1 MLELAGEFVDP
12 YTIASQL
19 SLGMKAW
26 ITIGRAFLR
35 NPKVLILDESSA
47 ALDFDSTERLFA
59 KNERFEISRSSHF
72 YSNTSNC

>member
-26 ITIGRAFLR
+26 ITIG
-35 NPKVLILDESSA
+35 
-47 ALDFDSTERLFA
+47 
-59 KNERFEISRSSHF
+59 
-72 YSNTSNC
+72 